1 MRKTNKD
8 ASVILNTRFS
18 HPLKLAA
25 LQEAAKRRVTLRSV
39 LETALRDRYD
49 PERGGTE
56 FRLVGRELKTLR
68 REVAQVSAGNRV
80 LFEALGLLVKN
91 LFSSLAPPTAEGRI
105 AGDAFYAR
113 FIDAVVRAIEKDD
126 ALMDQVLSLAIVAHD
141 TERSETLKE
150 KSDA

>member
-1 MRKTNKD
+1 
-8 ASVILNTRFS
+8 VILHTRLS
-18 HPLKLAA
+18 HPLKRAA

-49 PERGGTE
+49 PDRAGAEL
-56 FRLVGRELKTLR
+56 RLVVRELKALR

-80 LFEALGLLVKN
+80 VFEALGLLVKN
-91 LFSSLAPPTAEGRI
+91 LFSSLTPPTSEGRI
-105 AGDAFYAR
+105 AGDVFYAR
-113 FIDAVVRAIEKDD
+113 FIEAVVRAVEKDE

-141 TERSETLKE
+141 AARSETLKE